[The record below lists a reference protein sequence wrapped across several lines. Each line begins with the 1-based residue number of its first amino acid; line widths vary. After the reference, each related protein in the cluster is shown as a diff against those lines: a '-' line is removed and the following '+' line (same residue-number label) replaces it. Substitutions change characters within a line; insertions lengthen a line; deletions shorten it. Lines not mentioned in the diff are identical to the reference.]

1 MKGSEDGRRAMF
13 FASQARRHPSSQVVG
28 WAQSN
33 AVRCPH
39 KKRYSR
45 RQGVSATPVAGN
57 AATYLEQ
64 VAEAAKGSD
73 ERQGVSAT
81 PVAGNAAT
89 YPEQV
94 AEAAKGSD
102 EAMPCHFSRWA

>member
-1 MKGSEDGRRAMF
+1 MVGGPCFFCFTSEATSELPSCWVGAEQCSALSAQKG
-13 FASQARRHPSSQVVG
+13 
-28 WAQSN
+28 
-33 AVRCPH
+33 
-39 KKRYSR
+39 YSR

>member
-1 MKGSEDGRRAMF
+1 MVGGPCFFLLHKRGDIRAPKLLGGRRAM
-13 FASQARRHPSSQVVG
+13 QC
-28 WAQSN
+28 
-33 AVRCPH
+33 AVRT

-73 ERQGVSAT
+73 E
-81 PVAGNAAT
+81 
-89 YPEQV
+89 
-94 AEAAKGSD
+94 
-102 EAMPCHFSRWA
+102 AMPCHFSRWA